1 MTSPEAVF
9 DRDSSLFVARGL
21 YILRYQSSAA
31 SSEHPVAAAAPA
43 PGFEGVI
50 QVISE
55 PGSAEGRLE
64 RPGAVVL
71 VRATDNGKLR
81 IGVRR
86 RSLNG
91 SLDAAFKLESV
102 GVSSDD
108 KPAAVDAGAIALR
121 PSSPTQ
127 SAIARNAN
135 GSEGALFLAHV
146 SRRGD
151 VSVKANEWAG
161 GPEAPGRIEGLE
173 LLGFGKEGLQ
183 AEAQV
188 LFGGRDSIWSEW
200 FGVGVFG
207 GTRGRN
213 QPLLGVRLRLIGDQ
227 AHHFIVHAE
236 ALFLGSPIVCQ
247 RGREV
252 ECVSQ
257 TRRDPLVGFRF
268 EICSDRRA
276 SIRPAAGHDE
286 QPRVRI
292 FRAKAGYDESFS
304 E

>member
-1 MTSPEAVF
+1 VTSPEALF

-21 YILRYQSSAA
+21 YILRYQFGAA
-31 SSEHPVAAAAPA
+31 DSEHPVAAAAPA
-43 PGFEGVI
+43 PGFEDVI

-55 PGSAEGRLE
+55 PGSAEGQLE
-64 RPGAVVL
+64 HPGSVAL
-71 VRATDNGKLR
+71 VRAADNGKLR

-86 RSLNG
+86 RSSNG

-102 GVSSDD
+102 GISSDR
-108 KPAAVDAGAIALR
+108 KLAAVEAGAIALPA
-121 PSSPTQ
+121 PSPSQ
-127 SAIARNAN
+127 SAVAGNSN
-135 GSEGALFLAHV
+135 GSDGALFLAHV

-151 VSVKANEWAG
+151 VAVKPNEWAG
-161 GPEAPGRIEGLE
+161 GPDAPGRIEGLE
-173 LLGFGKEGLQ
+173 LLGHRKEGFQ
-183 AEAQV
+183 VQAQV
-188 LFGGRDSIWSEW
+188 LSGGIEPTWSER

-236 ALFLGSPIVCQ
+236 AVFLGSAIVSQ
-247 RGREV
+247 RGRAV

-268 EICSDRRA
+268 EICAEQRA
-276 SIRPAAGHDE
+276 AVRPADGRCE

-292 FRAKAGYDESFS
+292 FRARAG
-304 E
+304 

>member
-1 MTSPEAVF
+1 MTSPKALF

-21 YILRYQSSAA
+21 YILRYQSGAE

-43 PGFEGVI
+43 PGFENVI
-50 QVISE
+50 QVISA
-55 PGSAEGRLE
+55 PGSAEGGLE
-64 RPGAVVL
+64 RPGAAVL
-71 VRATDNGKLR
+71 IRAADNGKLR

-86 RSLNG
+86 RSSNG

-102 GVSSDD
+102 GVSSDE
-108 KPAAVDAGAIALR
+108 KTAAVDPGAIALR
-121 PSSPTQ
+121 PSSTPQ
-127 SAIARNAN
+127 ACIARNAN

-151 VSVKANEWAG
+151 VPVKANEWAG
-161 GPEAPGRIEGLE
+161 GPDAPGRIEGLE
-173 LLGFGKEGLQ
+173 ILGPGKEGFQ

-188 LFGGRDSIWSEW
+188 LSGGRDPTWSEW
-200 FGVGVFG
+200 LGVGVFG

-213 QPLLGVRLRLIGDQ
+213 QPLLGVRLRLIGEQ

-236 ALFLGSPIVCQ
+236 ALFLGSAIVSQ

-268 EICSDRRA
+268 EICSERRA
-276 SIRPAAGHDE
+276 SVRPAAGDDE

-292 FRAKAGYDESFS
+292 FRAKAG
-304 E
+304 

>member
-1 MTSPEAVF
+1 MTSPEGLF

-21 YILRYQSSAA
+21 YILRYQVGAA
-31 SSEHPVAAAAPA
+31 DSEHPVAAAAPA
-43 PGFEGVI
+43 PGFEDVI

-55 PGSAEGRLE
+55 PGSAEGQLE
-64 RPGAVVL
+64 HPGSVVL
-71 VRATDNGKLR
+71 VRAVDNGKLR

-86 RSLNG
+86 RSSNG

-102 GVSSDD
+102 GISADR
-108 KPAAVDAGAIALR
+108 KLAAVD
-121 PSSPTQ
+121 T
-127 SAIARNAN
+127 SAIAFRAPSPFQSAAARNPN
-135 GSEGALFLAHV
+135 GSNGALFLAHV

-151 VSVKANEWAG
+151 VSVRPNEWAG
-161 GPEAPGRIEGLE
+161 GPDAPGRIEGLE
-173 LLGFGKEGLQ
+173 LLGLGREGLQ
-183 AEAQV
+183 VEAQV
-188 LFGGRDSIWSEW
+188 LSRGIEPTWSEW
-200 FGVGVFG
+200 FGAGVFG

-213 QPLLGVRLRLIGDQ
+213 QPLLGVRLKLIGEQ

-236 ALFLGSPIVCQ
+236 AVFLGSAIVSQ

-268 EICSDRRA
+268 EICAERRA
-276 SIRPAAGHDE
+276 STRPADGRGE

-292 FRAKAGYDESFS
+292 FRARAG
-304 E
+304 

>member
-1 MTSPEAVF
+1 MTSSEALF

-21 YILRYQSSAA
+21 YILRYQFGAA
-31 SSEHPVAAAAPA
+31 DSEHPVAAAAPA

-55 PGSAEGRLE
+55 PGSAEGQLE
-64 RPGAVVL
+64 HPGSVAL
-71 VRATDNGKLR
+71 VRAADNGKLR

-86 RSLNG
+86 RSSNG

-102 GVSSDD
+102 GISSDR
-108 KPAAVDAGAIALR
+108 KPAAVETSAIALR
-121 PSSPTQ
+121 APSPSQ
-127 SAIARNAN
+127 SAVARNPQ
-135 GSEGALFLAHV
+135 GSDGALFLAHV

-151 VSVKANEWAG
+151 VSVKPNEWAA
-161 GPEAPGRIEGLE
+161 GPDAPGRIEGLE
-173 LLGFGKEGLQ
+173 LLGLGREGLQ
-183 AEAQV
+183 VEAQV
-188 LFGGRDSIWSEW
+188 LSRGIEPTWSEW
-200 FGVGVFG
+200 FGAGVFG

-213 QPLLGVRLRLIGDQ
+213 QPLLGVRLRLIGEH

-236 ALFLGSPIVCQ
+236 AVFLGSAIVSQ
-247 RGREV
+247 RGRQV

-268 EICSDRRA
+268 EICAEARA
-276 SIRPAAGHDE
+276 SVRAADGRGE

-292 FRAKAGYDESFS
+292 FRAK
-304 E
+304 

>member
-1 MTSPEAVF
+1 MSSREALF
-9 DRDSSLFVARGL
+9 DRDSSLFVPRGL
-21 YILRYQSSAA
+21 YILRYQWGAA
-31 SSEHPVAAAAPA
+31 DSEHPVAAAAPA
-43 PGFEGVI
+43 PGFEDVI

-55 PGSAEGRLE
+55 PGSAEGQLE
-64 RPGAVVL
+64 HPGSVAL

-86 RSLNG
+86 RGSNG

-102 GVSSDD
+102 GISSDR
-108 KPAAVDAGAIALR
+108 KLVAVEASAIALR
-121 PSSPTQ
+121 APSPSP
-127 SAIARNAN
+127 SAVARNPN
-135 GSEGALFLAHV
+135 GSDEALFLAHV

-161 GPEAPGRIEGLE
+161 GPDAPGRIEGFE
-173 LLGFGKEGLQ
+173 LLGFGKDGLQ
-183 AEAQV
+183 VEAQV
-188 LFGGRDSIWSEW
+188 LSRGIEPTWSEW
-200 FGVGVFG
+200 FGAGVFG

-213 QPLLGVRLRLIGDQ
+213 QPLLGVRLRLIGEQ
-227 AHHFIVHAE
+227 AHYFIVHAE
-236 ALFLGSPIVCQ
+236 AVFLGSAIVSK

-268 EICSDRRA
+268 EICSERRA
-276 SIRPAAGHDE
+276 SARPAPGHEE

-292 FRAKAGYDESFS
+292 FRARAG
-304 E
+304 

>member
-1 MTSPEAVF
+1 VTSPEAVF

-21 YILRYQSSAA
+21 YILRYQSGAEN
-31 SSEHPVAAAAPA
+31 SEHPVAAAAAA

-50 QVISE
+50 QVISP

-64 RPGAVVL
+64 RPGEAVL
-71 VRATDNGKLR
+71 VRAADNGELR

-86 RSLNG
+86 RSSNG

-102 GVSSDD
+102 GVSPDH
-108 KPAAVDAGAIALR
+108 KTAAIDGGAIALR
-121 PSSPTQ
+121 PCSPTQ
-127 SAIARNAN
+127 SAITRNAN

-151 VSVKANEWAG
+151 VPVKANEWAG
-161 GPEAPGRIEGLE
+161 GPDAPGRIEGLE
-173 LLGFGKEGLQ
+173 LLGLSRDGLH

-188 LFGGRDSIWSEW
+188 LSGGRDSTWSEW
-200 FGVGVFG
+200 LGVGVFG

-213 QPLLGVRLRLIGDQ
+213 QPLLGIRLRLIGEQ
-227 AHHFIVHAE
+227 AHYSIVHAE
-236 ALFLGSPIVCQ
+236 ALFLGSAIVSQ

-268 EICSDRRA
+268 EICSERRA
-276 SIRPAAGHDE
+276 SVRPAAGHDE
-286 QPRVRI
+286 HPRVRI
-292 FRAKAGYDESFS
+292 FRAKAG
-304 E
+304 

>member
-1 MTSPEAVF
+1 MTSREALF

-21 YILRYQSSAA
+21 YILRYERGAA
-31 SSEHPVAAAAPA
+31 DSGHPVAAAAPA
-43 PGFEGVI
+43 PGFEDVI

-55 PGSAEGRLE
+55 PGSAEGQLE
-64 RPGAVVL
+64 HPGSVAL

-86 RSLNG
+86 RGSNG
-91 SLDAAFKLESV
+91 SLDAAFKLEFV
-102 GVSSDD
+102 GISSDR
-108 KPAAVDAGAIALR
+108 KLVAVEASAIALR
-121 PSSPTQ
+121 APSSSP
-127 SAIARNAN
+127 SAVARNPN
-135 GSEGALFLAHV
+135 GSDEALFLAHV

-161 GPEAPGRIEGLE
+161 GPDAPGRIEGFE
-173 LLGFGKEGLQ
+173 LLGFGKDGLQ
-183 AEAQV
+183 VEAQV
-188 LFGGRDSIWSEW
+188 LSRGIEPTWSEW
-200 FGVGVFG
+200 FGAGVFG

-213 QPLLGVRLRLIGDQ
+213 QPLLGVRLRLIGEQ
-227 AHHFIVHAE
+227 ALYFIVHAE
-236 ALFLGSPIVCQ
+236 AVFLGSAIVSQ

-268 EICSDRRA
+268 EICSERRA
-276 SIRPAAGHDE
+276 SVRPAPGHEE

-292 FRAKAGYDESFS
+292 FRARAG
-304 E
+304 